1 MDVVGQTL
9 RDVTR
14 QLDKLQKKH
23 TVFVTRPI
31 NRMFSVDENCLYV
44 IRQHLDADG
53 VYHLV
58 AAGKMG
64 KEVLK

>member
-1 MDVVGQTL
+1 MDAVGKIL
-9 RDVTR
+9 EEVTK
-14 QLDKLQKKH
+14 QLDKLQIKH
-23 TVFVTRPI
+23 TVFITRPI
-31 NRMFSVDENCLYV
+31 NRMFSIDENCLYV

-64 KEVLK
+64 KEVL